1 MPLGI
6 DFGQIFLHLFN
17 VVILFGGLYLLLYK
31 PVNNF
36 MKKRADHYKEVDE
49 AANAKLADAEAK
61 VKEYEEKIAAADAEI
76 AENKKTAAAELETF
90 RENKKKEAE
99 REAASILS
107 SAEKKAEAERA
118 GIVTGAKEDITKII
132 EEAAKKVAV
141 GGDTEAAFDA
151 FFDSAER
158 GKQDGTEA

>member
-31 PVNNF
+31 PVNDF
-36 MKKRADHYKEVDE
+36 MKKRADHYKEVDD

-61 VKEYEEKIAAADAEI
+61 VREYEEKIAAAEI

>member
-17 VVILFGGLYLLLYK
+17 VAILFGGLYLLLYK

-118 GIVTGAKEDITKII
+118 GKRVRCIVVRHSAQGHHISRRAPERDRKHRNCRLRRWHLAK
-132 EEAAKKVAV
+132 
-141 GGDTEAAFDA
+141 
-151 FFDSAER
+151 S
-158 GKQDGTEA
+158 